1 MLHRGLRDSRC
12 QADEK
17 YLIAVSS
24 CSEAA
29 TNKLVVFT
37 EQYVFFLS
45 FFFIDSETNSYYQDL
60 IILFTA

>member
-37 EQYVFFLS
+37 EQYVFFFS
-45 FFFIDSETNSYYQDL
+45 FFIDSETNSYYQDL